1 MAQNNVVGRVDGADA
16 LEPIAIIGMA
26 CRFPGSVSTPES
38 FWELLNNAR
47 KGHGEVPED
56 RFNAEAWR
64 HPSHER
70 KGAIQPDS
78 GFFLDEDPAVLDA
91 PFFSITAKEA
101 AGMDPMQ
108 RKLLEVAYEGF
119 ENGMHFPLETIEEKN
134 TVADSRVPAGI
145 PMEKLAG
152 SDTSVYVGVMTND
165 YEMVSQTDIYNL
177 PHNAASGTSR
187 AMLAN
192 RISWFF
198 DLHGASL
205 ALDTA
210 CSSSLY
216 AFHLACQSLRTGE
229 SRQALVGGANMI
241 LHPNFISQ
249 LSAMHMLSPDGI
261 SHSFDARANGY
272 ARGEAI
278 TTIVVKRLK
287 DALADGDTIR
297 AVVRG
302 TGVNQDGHTP
312 GITMPSS
319 DAQAALIR
327 STYAAAGLSYDDT
340 GYFEAHGTGTPL
352 GDPLELSAVG
362 AVFGPSRRGT
372 RTPLHVGSVKT
383 NIGHTEGSAGLA
395 GVVKA
400 VLAVEKGYIPANA
413 GFEIS
418 NPKLRLDEWGLAL
431 PLETMPWPVS
441 GLRRTSINSFGFG
454 GANAHVILD
463 DAHHY
468 LESRNLVGNHQT
480 AVSVDGGTSTSSE
493 SGDSGISDVRNHRDV
508 GKQLGS
514 VYGRPK
520 VLALSA
526 HDQAG
531 VKRLSSAYAQFAA
544 KSQHRDG
551 SFVHE
556 MAYTLAARRTKH
568 PFRSF
573 AVASTVDDLASS
585 VSAAPA
591 TLKRSAKNGTLAFV
605 FTGQGAQWATMG
617 RELLD
622 VLAFKESV
630 LRSQGYLDALGCK
643 WNAIELLCD
652 EEGSRLDIPEFCQPI
667 CTVLQVALVDL
678 LGHWGLTAKGT
689 VGHSSGEIAAAYAAG
704 GISHAS
710 AIKIAYFRGLYV
722 EEIQRRLGGRRGTM
736 LAAGLT
742 ADEAQSVVE
751 EFSSPEQIATVA
763 CINSPS
769 SVTISGDEDAI
780 GKLEAVL
787 QQRGKFARK
796 LRVKMAYHSAHM
808 EVIADDFLASM
819 GELELKDR
827 FTAPMFSSVT
837 EEVLASPSQLSA
849 AYWVKNMVSP
859 VLFKGAVEALLT
871 HSTLGEGANAARRQ
885 RKVPVRWTGF
895 VEIGPAG
902 TLQGPLDQI
911 MKAVNS
917 KLSSDLT
924 YTSMLKRKKNA
935 MITSLEAAGLL
946 WATGHNVD
954 LLKVNEDPDHR
965 SARSLANLPPYPWQH
980 SKRFWHETPESL
992 AVRKQKR
999 PRRDLLGI
1007 GVPNQNPF
1015 EPRWRTPLRLEEQPW
1030 MGGHVITGTI
1040 LYPAAGMLIMVLEAA
1055 LEIAEND
1062 SNRTK
1067 KITGVELGQVSFE
1080 RGLVVP
1086 NDDAVETHLSM
1097 RPDEM
1102 FPEKYHWTI
1111 FSIPSGGTWQKHSSG
1126 TVITIYEDTGS
1137 NIEDWQA
1144 RAESFEDMKKRASRK
1159 LDVAAFYD
1167 QLKSIGM
1174 DYGPL
1179 FTNVV
1184 DATILPG
1191 EQTGLATVSIPD
1203 TKSTMPQGV
1212 EFPHHIHPATLDAI
1226 FHLIFIALFEGY
1238 PMDEA
1243 SIPVTVETIFIATD
1257 QPSGAGSKYVGFS
1270 KARKTNSREACGDI
1284 IISDESWSGP
1294 KIVMRNM
1301 VVRQVSSTD
1310 DKSQSSS
1317 SPFSQTPKRVGR
1329 LEWKEDVDA
1338 LAGKVASQVLCAGGC
1353 QDRFTGLSNPD
1364 LAAYLELLTYKEAD
1378 LRLLVLHAEE
1388 NHELQSLAT
1397 IFAPQEER
1405 GLRAADIKFA
1415 APSQELAR
1423 QLLSQ
1428 LAARQYP
1435 LPNSSDLIYVPST
1448 AALAED
1454 SSDQLAEDLGM
1465 FDIVI
1470 GDSRQLLDGDGDIG
1484 LSHIKSL
1491 LHPGGRVA
1499 LVGDKVSAADYL
1511 SGAGFAPVDIDF
1523 KNAIVSSTKVQK
1535 KLDISEINLI
1545 VRLSPS
1551 TAALRVQEVLKRKLE
1566 SSGVAVKSCLL
1577 SEAATSGSE
1586 IFISLL
1592 EFDEPWTINLNAQD
1606 LEEFRSLV
1614 FGAKYLLWLTNG
1626 GIADRSEASLAFS
1639 PTTGLLRT
1647 IRTEVPQIVLPHL
1660 DLSMTSELGPEEQ
1673 TNLAMEVL
1681 SLSRKDLYK
1690 GKNNEMEFLES
1701 GGRLLI
1707 PRAVADLPS
1716 DHELALRS
1724 GQLKSVPGGL
1734 WAAGEPGDST
1744 PLKFDVAGSGVWI
1757 ADTTQS
1763 EPLNNEEIEIQTSH
1777 ICINGSDLTR
1787 SSGQFGTTM
1796 ATEALGRVV
1805 RLGSEVPNLKIGDEV
1820 VVLVDESAFKTHI
1833 RQHFSLVQKIPDDV
1847 KSELAVSLPLS
1858 FMTAYHAIV
1867 EVGRLAAGET
1877 VLIHAVHDAVGLAAL
1892 QIATQLGAAAV
1903 FITANNDETAS
1914 ELLTEYNIPQSHIIR
1929 AEDGDTVST
1938 TAMKLTSG
1946 HGVDIVISAAS
1957 GTSLYSA
1964 TKTVASWGRFV
1975 RIGTD
1980 RARPQDISA
1989 AVFERNASISS
2000 VDVRQLPRERR
2011 ARLLAMAFGFL
2022 RSGLVKERSLVTTVR
2037 AVKDLSDILSSATV
2051 EQGNIVIELGEKAVV
2066 PVLPRPPAPPQLD
2079 ADASY
2084 LISGGLGA
2092 LGLTIA
2098 KNMALHGARHL
2109 VLLSRS
2115 GVVNARQEDAIQDIR
2130 DLGCEVDT
2138 PKCDVTIH
2146 SEVEDAIRRCETSGR
2161 RLRGVIQCAMVLQ
2174 DSILQNMTIEK
2185 WNTATRPK
2193 IVGTWNLHSTV
2204 PTDLDFFIL
2213 LSSMSGI
2220 IGNSGQ
2226 ANYCAGNAYEDA
2238 IALHR
2243 RSLGL
2248 AATTLNVGLV
2258 TDASHFN
2265 ATSTADD
2272 YLRKY
2277 GHWESARV
2285 TDDEMQAVIEA
2296 VLRQSAR
2303 DLPEQLLVGI
2313 TDDVKRDGRA
2323 AWPQDRKFEHRIA
2336 RTGSSAASADPN
2348 GANAERLG
2356 DELSRAKTLKEAVVV
2371 VLSALKANLAAAM
2384 TASPDDIDEERPLY
2398 SFGVDSL
2405 KAVEVRNWIFKELR
2419 CDVSVFDI
2427 LSPSPLAKLGPRIV
2441 ARSALTP
2448 PEIAS
2453 QALAEA

>member
-1 MAQNNVVGRVDGADA
+1 MGDGADA

-47 KGHGEVPED
+47 KGHGDVPED

-64 HPSHER
+64 NPSHER
-70 KGAIQPDS
+70 KGAIQPGS

-119 ENGMHFPLETIEEKN
+119 EN
-134 TVADSRVPAGI
+134 AGI

-152 SDTSVYVGVMTND
+152 TDTSVYIGVMTND
-165 YEMVSQTDIYNL
+165 YELVSQTDIYNL
-177 PHNAASGTSR
+177 PQNAASGTSR

-249 LSAMHMLSPDGI
+249 LSSMHMLSPDGI

-278 TTIVVKRLK
+278 TTVVVKRLE

-352 GDPLELSAVG
+352 GDPLELGAVG
-362 AVFGPSRRGT
+362 AVFGPLRRGT
-372 RTPLHVGSVKT
+372 RTPLYVGSVKT

-413 GFEIS
+413 GFETL

-431 PLETMPWPVS
+431 PLETMPWPVP
-441 GLRRTSINSFGFG
+441 GLRRASVNSFGFG

-468 LESRNLVGNHQT
+468 LESRQLVGSHQT
-480 AVSVDGGTSTSSE
+480 AVFVDGGTSTSSE
-493 SGDSGISDVRNHRDV
+493 SGDSGISDMRNHRD
-508 GKQLGS
+508 GSKRLGS
-514 VYGRPK
+514 IGGRPK

-531 VKRLSSAYAQFAA
+531 IKRLSSTYAQFAA
-544 KSQHRDG
+544 ESQHREG
-551 SFVHE
+551 SFVHD
-556 MAYTLAARRTKH
+556 MAYTLAARRTRH

-573 AVASTVDDLASS
+573 AIASTVNDLASG
-585 VSAAPA
+585 VTAAPT
-591 TLKRSAKNGTLAFV
+591 TLKRSTKNGTLAFV
-605 FTGQGAQWATMG
+605 FSGQGAQWATMG
-617 RELLD
+617 RELLG
-622 VLAFKESV
+622 VPAFKESV
-630 LRSQGYLDALGCK
+630 LRSQGCLDALGCK
-643 WNAIELLCD
+643 WNAIELLCGED
-652 EEGSRLDIPEFCQPI
+652 GSRLDIPEFCQPI

-722 EEIQRRLGGRRGTM
+722 EEIQRRLDGRRGTM

-751 EFSSPEQIATVA
+751 EFSTTDQIATVA

-780 GKLEAVL
+780 DNLEVVL

-819 GELELKDR
+819 GELEMKDQ

-859 VLFKGAVEALLT
+859 VLFKGAVEVLLT
-871 HSTLGEGANAARRQ
+871 HSAPVEGASTTRRH

-895 VEIGPAG
+895 IEIGPAG

-917 KLSSDLT
+917 KLSSELI
-924 YTSMLKRKKNA
+924 YISMLKRKKNA
-935 MITSLEAAGLL
+935 MSTSLEAAGLL
-946 WATGHNVD
+946 WATGHAVD
-954 LLKVNEDPDHR
+954 LLKVNEDPEHR
-965 SARSLANLPPYPWQH
+965 DVRSLANLPPYPWQH
-980 SKRFWHETPESL
+980 SKRFWHETPESI

-999 PRRDLLGI
+999 PRKDLLGI
-1007 GVPNQNPF
+1007 EVPNQNPF

-1030 MGGHVITGTI
+1030 MGSHVITGTI

-1055 LEIAEND
+1055 LEIAEID
-1062 SNRTK
+1062 SRKKRK
-1067 KITGVELGQVSFE
+1067 KIRGVELGQVSFE

-1097 RPDEM
+1097 RPDEV
-1102 FPEKYHWTI
+1102 FPDKYHWAI
-1111 FSIPSGGTWQKHSSG
+1111 FSIPPGGTWQKHSSG
-1126 TVITIYEDTGS
+1126 TAATVYEDTVS
-1137 NIEDWQA
+1137 TIEDWQA
-1144 RAESFEDMKKRASRK
+1144 GAESFEDMKKRASKK
-1159 LDVAAFYD
+1159 LDVSAFYD

-1184 DATILPG
+1184 DAAVLPG
-1191 EQTGLATVSIPD
+1191 EHTGLATVSIPD
-1203 TKSTMPQGV
+1203 TKSTMPQGI

-1226 FHLIFIALFEGY
+1226 FHLLFIALFEGN

-1270 KARKTNSREACGDI
+1270 KARKISPREACGDI
-1284 IISDESWSGP
+1284 VVSDGSWSGP
-1294 KIVMRNM
+1294 KIVMQNM
-1301 VVRQVSSTD
+1301 VVRQVSSSD
-1310 DKSQSSS
+1310 DKSQSFS
-1317 SPFSQTPKRVGR
+1317 SPFSPAPKRVGR
-1329 LEWKEDVDA
+1329 LEWKEDIDA
-1338 LAGKVASQVLCAGGC
+1338 LAGKTASQLLR
-1353 QDRFTGLSNPD
+1353 QNHDRFTSLARPD

-1388 NHELQSLAT
+1388 NQELQSLAT

-1405 GLRAADIKFA
+1405 GLRAAEIKFA
-1415 APSQELAR
+1415 APSQELAS
-1423 QLLSQ
+1423 QLLSR
-1428 LAARQYP
+1428 LAAMQYP
-1435 LPNSSDLIYVPST
+1435 LPNGSQIVSVPSPE
-1448 AALAED
+1448 ALSTN
-1454 SSDQLAEDLGM
+1454 SSDQLVEELGM
-1465 FDIVI
+1465 FDIVL
-1470 GDSRQLLDGDGDIG
+1470 GDSHELLKGGG
-1484 LSHIKSL
+1484 NFGMSHIKSL
-1491 LHPGGRVA
+1491 LHPGGRIA
-1499 LVGDKVSAADYL
+1499 LLGDKASVANRL
-1511 SGAGFAPVDIDF
+1511 SSAGFAQVDIEFD
-1523 KNAIVSSTKVQK
+1523 NAVVWSTQAQK
-1535 KLDISEINLI
+1535 KLDLSEINLI
-1545 VRLSPS
+1545 VRPSPS
-1551 TAALRVQEVLKRKLE
+1551 TAALEAQKALTRKLE
-1566 SSGVAVKSCLL
+1566 SSGVAVETCHL

-1586 IFISLL
+1586 VFISLL
-1592 EFDEPWTINLNAQD
+1592 EFDEPWTINLTA
-1606 LEEFRSLV
+1606 EELDQFRSLV

-1647 IRTEVPQIVLPHL
+1647 IRTEIPQIVLPHL
-1660 DLSMTSELGPEEQ
+1660 DLSTTSKLGPEEQ
-1673 TNLAMEVL
+1673 ADLAMEVL

-1701 GGRLLI
+1701 GGMLLI

-1716 DHELALRS
+1716 DHDLGLRS
-1724 GQLKSVPGGL
+1724 GQPKSVPGALSATGE
-1734 WAAGEPGDST
+1734 AGDLI
-1744 PLKFDVAGSGVWI
+1744 PLKLDVGGSGVWI
-1757 ADTTQS
+1757 ADTTQN
-1763 EPLNNEEIEIQTSH
+1763 EPLDDEEIEIQTSH
-1777 ICINGSDLTR
+1777 ICINGSELTR
-1787 SSGQFGTTM
+1787 SSGQFATKM

-1805 RLGSEVPNLKIGDEV
+1805 RFGAEVPNLKVGDEV

-1833 RQHFSLVQKIPDDV
+1833 RQHFSLVQKAPQDV
-1847 KSELAVSLPLS
+1847 KPEFAASLPSS

-1867 EVGRLAAGET
+1867 EVGRLVAGET
-1877 VLIHAVHDAVGLAAL
+1877 VLVHAVHSAVGLAAL

-1903 FITANNDETAS
+1903 FITANDDKTAS
-1914 ELLTEYNIPQSHIIR
+1914 DLVAEHGVPERYIIR
-1929 AEDGDTVST
+1929 AEDGDAVSQ
-1938 TAMKLTSG
+1938 TAMKLTFG

-1957 GTSLYSA
+1957 GTSLHSA
-1964 TKTVASWGRFV
+1964 TKTIASWGRFV
-1975 RIGTD
+1975 RIGTE

-1989 AVFERNASISS
+1989 AVFERNSSVSS

-2022 RSGLVKERSLVTTVR
+2022 RSGLVKEQSLVTSVR
-2037 AVKDLSDILSSATV
+2037 DVRDLGDILSSTTV
-2051 EQGNIVIELGEKAVV
+2051 DQGNIVVELGEKAVV
-2066 PVLPRPPAPPQLD
+2066 PVLPQPPAPPQLD
-2079 ADASY
+2079 VDATY

-2115 GVVNARQEDAIQDIR
+2115 GVVNGRQEDALRDIR

-2138 PKCDVTIH
+2138 PKCDVTVR
-2146 SEVEDAIRRCETSGR
+2146 SEVEDVIRTCAASGR

-2174 DSILQNMTIEK
+2174 DSILQNMTIDK

-2193 IVGTWNLHSTV
+2193 IVGTWNLHSAV

-2238 IALHR
+2238 VALHR

-2272 YLRKY
+2272 YLKKY

-2296 VLRQSAR
+2296 VLRQGTQ
-2303 DLPEQLLVGI
+2303 DTPPQLLVGI

-2323 AWPQDRKFEHRIA
+2323 TWPQDRKFEHRIA
-2336 RTGSSAASADPN
+2336 RSGASAAGAGPA
-2348 GANAERLG
+2348 GANAAKLG
-2356 DELSRAKTLKEAVVV
+2356 DELARAKTLREAVTV
-2371 VLSALKANLAAAM
+2371 VLNVIKANLAAAM
-2384 TASPDDIDEERPLY
+2384 TASPNDIDEERPLY

>member
-1 MAQNNVVGRVDGADA
+1 
-16 LEPIAIIGMA
+16 
-26 CRFPGSVSTPES
+26 
-38 FWELLNNAR
+38 
-47 KGHGEVPED
+47 
-56 RFNAEAWR
+56 
-64 HPSHER
+64 
-70 KGAIQPDS
+70 
-78 GFFLDEDPAVLDA
+78 
-91 PFFSITAKEA
+91 
-101 AGMDPMQ
+101 
-108 RKLLEVAYEGF
+108 
-119 ENGMHFPLETIEEKN
+119 
-134 TVADSRVPAGI
+134 
-145 PMEKLAG
+145 
-152 SDTSVYVGVMTND
+152 
-165 YEMVSQTDIYNL
+165 
-177 PHNAASGTSR
+177 
-187 AMLAN
+187 
-192 RISWFF
+192 
-198 DLHGASL
+198 
-205 ALDTA
+205 
-210 CSSSLY
+210 
-216 AFHLACQSLRTGE
+216 
-229 SRQALVGGANMI
+229 
-241 LHPNFISQ
+241 
-249 LSAMHMLSPDGI
+249 MHMLSPDGI

-278 TTIVVKRLK
+278 TTVVVKRLE

-352 GDPLELSAVG
+352 GDPLELGAVG
-362 AVFGPSRRGT
+362 VVFGPSRRGT
-372 RTPLHVGSVKT
+372 QTPLYVGSVKT

-413 GFEIS
+413 GFETL

-441 GLRRTSINSFGFG
+441 GLRRASINSFGFG

-468 LESRNLVGNHQT
+468 LESRNLVGKHQT
-480 AVSVDGGTSTSSE
+480 AVSVDGGTSASSE
-493 SGDSGISDVRNHRDV
+493 SGDSGISDVRNHRDRS
-508 GKQLGS
+508 KQLGS

-526 HDQAG
+526 QDQAG
-531 VKRLSSAYAQFAA
+531 IKRLSSAYAQFAA
-544 KSQHRDG
+544 GSQHREG
-551 SFVHE
+551 SFIHD

-573 AVASTVDDLASS
+573 AVASSVDDLASG

-622 VLAFKESV
+622 VPAFMESV

-652 EEGSRLDIPEFCQPI
+652 ANGSRLDIPEFCQPI

-678 LGHWGLTAKGT
+678 LGHWGLTPKGT

-722 EEIQRRLGGRRGTM
+722 EEIQRRLEGRRGTM

-742 ADEAQSVVE
+742 ADEAQSVVK
-751 EFSSPEQIATVA
+751 EFSSPDHIATVA

-780 GKLEAVL
+780 DKLEAVL

-819 GELELKDR
+819 GELELKDQ
-827 FTAPMFSSVT
+827 FTAPMFSSVM

-859 VLFKGAVEALLT
+859 VLFKGAVEALLI
-871 HSTLGEGANAARRQ
+871 HSTLVEGANTARRQ

-935 MITSLEAAGLL
+935 MSTSLEAAGLL
-946 WATGHNVD
+946 WATGHTVD

-965 SARSLANLPPYPWQH
+965 AARSLANLPPYPWQH

-1007 GVPNQNPF
+1007 EVPNQNPF

-1062 SNRTK
+1062 SNRTR
-1067 KITGVELGQVSFE
+1067 KIRGVELGQVSFE
-1080 RGLVVP
+1080 RGLVVS

-1111 FSIPSGGTWQKHSSG
+1111 FSIPPGGTWQKHSSG
-1126 TVITIYEDTGS
+1126 TAVTVYEDTGS
-1137 NIEDWQA
+1137 TIEDWQA
-1144 RAESFEDMKKRASRK
+1144 RADSFDDMKKRASKK
-1159 LDVAAFYD
+1159 LDVAAFYE

-1174 DYGPL
+1174 EYGPL

-1184 DATILPG
+1184 DAAVLPG
-1191 EQTGLATVSIPD
+1191 EQTGLATISIPD
-1203 TKSTMPQGV
+1203 TKSTMPHGV

-1226 FHLIFIALFEGY
+1226 FHLIFIALFEGN

-1270 KARKTNSREACGDI
+1270 KARKTNPREACGDI
-1284 IISDESWSGP
+1284 VISDESWSGP
-1294 KIVMRNM
+1294 KIIMQNM

-1310 DKSQSSS
+1310 AKSQSSS
-1317 SPFSQTPKRVGR
+1317 SPFSQAPKRVGR

-1338 LAGKVASQVLCAGGC
+1338 LAGKVASQVLCGN
-1353 QDRFTGLSNPD
+1353 QDHFTGLGNPD

-1388 NHELQSLAT
+1388 NQELQSLAI

-1405 GLRAADIKFA
+1405 GFRAAEITFA

-1423 QLLSQ
+1423 QLLSE
-1428 LAARQYP
+1428 LAAKQYP
-1435 LPNSSDLIYVPST
+1435 LTNGSDVVYVPSPE
-1448 AALAED
+1448 ALVKN
-1454 SSDQLAEDLGM
+1454 SPDQLVEQLGM

-1470 GDSRQLLDGDGDIG
+1470 GDSRQLLNGGGIIG

-1491 LHPGGRVA
+1491 LYPGGRVA
-1499 LVGDKVSAADYL
+1499 LVGDKVSAADHL
-1511 SGAGFAPVDIDF
+1511 SGAGFAQVDIDF
-1523 KNAIVSSTKVQK
+1523 NNAAVYTTNVQK
-1535 KLDISEINLI
+1535 KVDISEINLI
-1545 VRLSPS
+1545 VRPSPS
-1551 TAALRVQEVLKRKLE
+1551 TAALKIQEVLKRKLE

-1586 IFISLL
+1586 MFISLL
-1592 EFDEPWTINLNAQD
+1592 EFDDPWTINLTSQD
-1606 LEEFRSLV
+1606 LDEFRSLV
-1614 FGAKYLLWLTNG
+1614 FGANYLLWLTNG

-1647 IRTEVPQIVLPHL
+1647 IRTEVPQILLPHL
-1660 DLSMTSELGPEEQ
+1660 DLSKTSSLGPEEQ
-1673 TNLAMEVL
+1673 TDLTMEVL

-1707 PRAVADLPS
+1707 PRAIADLPS

-1724 GQLKSVPGGL
+1724 GQLKSVPGAL
-1734 WAAGEPGDST
+1734 WATDEAGDLS
-1744 PLKFDVAGSGVWI
+1744 PLRLDVAGSGVWI
-1757 ADTTQS
+1757 ADTTHS
-1763 EPLNNEEIEIQTSH
+1763 EPLNDEEIEIQTSH
-1777 ICINGSDLTR
+1777 ICINGSELTR
-1787 SSGQFGTTM
+1787 SSGHFGTTV

-1805 RLGSEVPNLKIGDEV
+1805 RVGSEVPNLQIGDEV

-1833 RQHFSLVQKIPDDV
+1833 RQHFSLVQKVPEDV
-1847 KSELAVSLPLS
+1847 KPELAASLPLS
-1858 FMTAYHAIV
+1858 FTTAYHAIV

-1877 VLIHAVHDAVGLAAL
+1877 VLIHAVHGAVGLAAL

-1903 FITANNDETAS
+1903 FVTANNDETAS
-1914 ELLTEYNIPQSHIIR
+1914 ELVAEYGIPRRHIIR
-1929 AEDGDTVST
+1929 AEDGDAVSK

-1957 GTSLYSA
+1957 GKSLHSA
-1964 TKTVASWGRFV
+1964 TRTVASWGRFV
-1975 RIGTD
+1975 RIGTE
-1980 RARPQDISA
+1980 RVRPQDISA
-1989 AVFERNASISS
+1989 VAFERNASVSS
-2000 VDVRQLPRERR
+2000 VDVRQLPREKR

-2022 RSGLVKERSLVTTVR
+2022 RSGLVKEQSLVTSVRTVQ
-2037 AVKDLSDILSSATV
+2037 DLGDILSSTTV
-2051 EQGNIVIELGEKAVV
+2051 EQGNIVVELGGKAVV
-2066 PVLPRPPAPPQLD
+2066 PVLPRPPAPPQLY
-2079 ADASY
+2079 ANASY

-2115 GVVNARQEDAIQDIR
+2115 GVVNARQEDALRDIR
-2130 DLGCEVDT
+2130 DLDCEVDT
-2138 PKCDVTIH
+2138 PKCDVTVR
-2146 SEVEDAIRRCETSGR
+2146 SEVEDAIQACATSGR

-2258 TDASHFN
+2258 TDASHFS

-2296 VLRQSAR
+2296 VLRQSAGG
-2303 DLPEQLLVGI
+2303 LPEQLLVGI

-2336 RTGSSAASADPN
+2336 RSGSSAASANPN
-2348 GANAERLG
+2348 GANAEKLG
-2356 DELSRAKTLKEAVVV
+2356 DELGRAKTLKEAVAV

-2384 TASPDDIDEERPLY
+2384 TASSDDIDEERPLY

>member
-119 ENGMHFPLETIEEKN
+119 ENGMHFSLETIEEKN
-134 TVADSRVPAGI
+134 TVADSRVLAGI

-413 GFEIS
+413 GFEIL

-441 GLRRTSINSFGFG
+441 GLRRASINSFGFG

-531 VKRLSSAYAQFAA
+531 IKRLSSAYAPFAA

-573 AVASTVDDLASS
+573 AVASTVDDLASG

-591 TLKRSAKNGTLAFV
+591 TLKRSVKNGTLAFV

-652 EEGSRLDIPEFCQPI
+652 EDGSRLDIPEFCQPI

-1007 GVPNQNPF
+1007 GVPTQNPF

-1257 QPSGAGSKYVGFS
+1257 QPSGAGSKYLGFA

-1294 KIVMRNM
+1294 KVVMRNM

-1511 SGAGFAPVDIDF
+1511 IGAGFAPVDIDF
-1523 KNAIVSSTKVQK
+1523 KNAIVSSSKVQK

-1577 SEAATSGSE
+1577 SQAATSGSE

-1673 TNLAMEVL
+1673 TNLALEVL

-1763 EPLNNEEIEIQTSH
+1763 EPLNNEGIEIQTSH

-2098 KNMALHGARHL
+2098 KNMALHGARRL